1 MNWEATAGAIANIV
15 SSFPNSHAQP
25 GGVPGDIFTDESLG
39 VSERRIFRRE
49 DESDSKLDG
58 FSSVHGSCRC

>member
-25 GGVPGDIFTDESLG
+25 GGVPGYIFADESLG
-39 VSERRIFRRE
+39 VSERRILRRE
-49 DESDSKLDG
+49 DE
-58 FSSVHGSCRC
+58 